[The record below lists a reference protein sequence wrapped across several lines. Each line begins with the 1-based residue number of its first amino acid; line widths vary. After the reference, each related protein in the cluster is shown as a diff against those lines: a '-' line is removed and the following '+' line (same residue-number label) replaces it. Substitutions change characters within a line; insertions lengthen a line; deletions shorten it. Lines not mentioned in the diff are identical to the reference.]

1 MSETALRRTDR
12 LAQTLLLFWTGGG
25 LCFGA
30 LAPILFKLIPQRDLA
45 GQVAGAMVARL
56 DTLAWIAFG
65 AATVLVYGLRWVNEV
80 DESLPVTPTKL
91 WVFTAM
97 VALILCLISSGLI
110 TPRLAELRAQMG
122 APIESFAP
130 THALRSIYDHNH
142 KISSIVFFVRLA
154 LALALALAIDLLPR
168 QKRVAA

>member
-1 MSETALRRTDR
+1 MSEIALRRTDR
-12 LAQTLLLFWTGGG
+12 LSQTLLLFWVGGG
-25 LCFGA
+25 LSFGA

-56 DTLAWIAFG
+56 DILAWIAFG
-65 AATVLVYGLRWVNEV
+65 VATVLVYGLRWINEV
-80 DESLPVTPTKL
+80 DEPLPVTPTKL

-122 APIESFAP
+122 VPVESLAP
-130 THALRSIYDHNH
+130 THALRTIYDHNH
-142 KISSIVFFVRLA
+142 TVSRIVFFSRLA
-154 LALALALAIDLLPR
+154 LALVLALSVDLLPR
-168 QKRVAA
+168 EKRAAA